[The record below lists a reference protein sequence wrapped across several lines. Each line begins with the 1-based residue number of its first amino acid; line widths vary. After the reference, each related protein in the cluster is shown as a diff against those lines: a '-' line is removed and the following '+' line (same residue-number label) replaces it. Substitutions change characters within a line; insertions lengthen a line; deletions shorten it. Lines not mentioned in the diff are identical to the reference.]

1 MMPETATPPHAL
13 HGGNIHAFA
22 QQWQCET
29 TDITDFSANIN
40 PYQAVSLP
48 LCSTVDYHAYA
59 DPDYTLLKQALYQR
73 YPLLVGQDI
82 EPFNGASAAIFA
94 LLRFLNPSHASLYAP
109 LYLEYPRLL
118 TQQACPITWVNRLDS
133 LNTVH
138 TEVPRGSVVI
148 FVNPSTPD
156 GQYYPLE
163 SLLEAWAARDCTVI
177 IDESFLDF
185 SGLPSAMAYLATYP
199 KLYIIKSLTKFYG
212 CAGVRVGFIAG
223 QDLNDLRT
231 HEPAWKLSSFDM
243 YYIQQALKN
252 QLFIQ
257 QTQQETK
264 DYRQQ
269 LHTILANTGLFKTL
283 YPSHCNFLLTQ
294 LAQISIEQLEQQLH
308 AHKILVRS
316 CHNFHFLDSSFVRFA
331 VKSPQAL
338 ATLQQAFTA

>member
-1 MMPETATPPHAL
+1 MMPETATPL
-13 HGGNIHAFA
+13 HGGNIHTFA

-29 TDITDFSANIN
+29 TEITDFSANIN

-48 LCSTVDYHAYA
+48 LCSMVDYHAYA
-59 DPDYTLLKQALYQR
+59 DPDYIQLKDALYQR

-94 LLRFLNPSHASLYAP
+94 LLRFLKPSHASLYAP

-118 TQQACPITWVNRLDS
+118 NQYACPITWVNRFDS
-133 LNTVH
+133 IH
-138 TEVPRGSVVI
+138 TKIPRGSVVI

-156 GQYYPLE
+156 GQYTPLE

-185 SGLPSAMAYLATYP
+185 SDLPSAMAYLAQYP

-223 QDLNDLRT
+223 QNLNALRA

-252 QLFIQ
+252 KAFIQ
-257 QTQQETK
+257 QTQQQTQH
-264 DYRQQ
+264 YRQQ
-269 LHTILANTGLFKTL
+269 LHTLLAETKLFKTI
-283 YPSHCNFLLTQ
+283 YPSHSNFLLTQ
-294 LAQISIEQLEQQLH
+294 LAHINLEQLEQQLH
-308 AHKILVRS
+308 AHKVLVRS
-316 CHNFHFLDSSFVRFA
+316 CSNFHFLDASFVRFA

-338 ATLQQAFTA
+338 ATLQQAFTTWQ